1 MVYEGFIEDWLLE
14 ELNPIID
21 KSQFGNQRGQ
31 STEHLLVCLMDQIHK
46 LLDSNPN
53 NSAIIAS
60 LIDWASAF
68 DRQDATQTIARLIKM
83 NVRSWLIPIIADYLT
98 GRSCTVRFNGE
109 NSSEHELPGA
119 GSQGTILGML
129 LYQANTN
136 QNTDFMDPDMC
147 YKWVDD
153 VTLLELVL
161 MGGLLTQYNFR
172 LHVASDIGID
182 EHYLPPQNLK
192 TQQYLD
198 QIQDWTATNLMKINE
213 KKCNYMIF
221 SRSHTEVSTR
231 LEINDSII
239 DRIEEQK
246 LLGLWLSTYL
256 DYERNTREI
265 CRKAYGRI
273 SLLTKLKYVGTSLE
287 DLLTIYILF
296 I

>member
-1 MVYEGFIEDWLLE
+1 MTPVPKIPHPQSLNDLRKISLTSEFSLVYEGFIKDWLLE
-14 ELNPIID
+14 DLGPIID
-21 KSQFGNQRGQ
+21 KSQFGNQKGQ

-136 QNTDFMDPDMC
+136 ENTNVQPL
-147 YKWVDD
+147 K
-153 VTLLELVL
+153 L
-161 MGGLLTQYNFR
+161 
-172 LHVASDIGID
+172 IG
-182 EHYLPPQNLK
+182 
-192 TQQYLD
+192 
-198 QIQDWTATNLMKINE
+198 
-213 KKCNYMIF
+213 
-221 SRSHTEVSTR
+221 SS
-231 LEINDSII
+231 
-239 DRIEEQK
+239 
-246 LLGLWLSTYL
+246 
-256 DYERNTREI
+256 
-265 CRKAYGRI
+265 
-273 SLLTKLKYVGTSLE
+273 
-287 DLLTIYILF
+287 
-296 I
+296 